1 MPRSEVMRMLS
12 LIAERVFYLR
22 NGGGNTAS
30 GLVDISGAV
39 RERAP
44 VGTRTG
50 HRLLD
55 AVPVRA
61 SPRGDAP
68 GERSPDDC
76 LPGPRV
82 QVGLLRATPRSGHRP
97 RGSRISR
104 RARTARPGITVPFN

>member
-44 VGTRTG
+44 VGTRPVN
-50 HRLLD
+50 RPRVPCPVPPAPR
-55 AVPVRA
+55 AVRPGDGPPVN
-61 SPRGDAP
+61 S
-68 GERSPDDC
+68 
-76 LPGPRV
+76 LPGPRGR
-82 QVGLLRATPRSGHRP
+82 VGFLQAPPQSGPRPPGP
-97 RGSRISR
+97 RLSR
-104 RARTARPGITVPFN
+104 